1 MGRRSFTKNSRK
13 PTPIRK
19 PSPPQVNNQTPI
31 NTQPSVLGTI
41 GQGMSLGAGVAIGS
55 TMVHGAMDAMS
66 SKPEQKMNPCDNVM
80 KQFQECSRMNTDLN
94 VCKPFL
100 DYYSQCIST
109 QN

>member
-1 MGRRSFTKNSRK
+1 MGRRSYSRTKNK
-13 PTPIRK
+13 PAPIRK
-19 PSPPQVNNQTPI
+19 TPPPAPVT
-31 NTQPSVLGTI
+31 TQPTVLGSI
-41 GQGMSLGAGVAIGS
+41 GQGMSLGAGAAMGS

-66 SKPEQKMNPCDNVM
+66 SKPEHKVNPCEDVM

-100 DYYSQCIST
+100 DYYSQCIAH

>member
-1 MGRRSFTKNSRK
+1 MGRRSYSKTTRK
-13 PTPIRK
+13 PAPVRKTP
-19 PSPPQVNNQTPI
+19 PSGPVT
-31 NTQPSVLGTI
+31 TQPTVLGSI
-41 GQGMSLGAGVAIGS
+41 GQGMSLGAGAAIGS

-66 SKPEQKMNPCDNVM
+66 SKPEQKTNPCEDVM

-100 DYYSQCIST
+100 DYYSQCLSH

>member
-1 MGRRSFTKNSRK
+1 MGRRSYSKTTKK
-13 PTPIRK
+13 TAPIRK
-19 PSPPQVNNQTPI
+19 TPPPAPVT
-31 NTQPSVLGTI
+31 TQPSVLGTI
-41 GQGMSLGAGVAIGS
+41 GQGMSLGAGAAIGS

-66 SKPEQKMNPCDNVM
+66 SKPEQKVNPCEDVM

-100 DYYSQCIST
+100 DYYSQCIAH